1 MANADDKSLE
11 RLGLS
16 AEERAKL
23 EAEEKRRLA
32 DMAAEVSRRYDPSRL
47 GKLSVAAAGRAEKL
61 DDETR
66 RRMEARLGGSFGD
79 VRVVRG
85 AFADRVTRRHGA
97 DAVTIGATGLILVR
111 DTPRTNPKTPEG
123 RAVIA
128 HELTHVRQA
137 QRGLHFALEQGSSGH
152 AHEQE
157 AYAVERA
164 VLRDEKGGALS
175 QTSSARKLSQ
185 ETRQERTIERVLELY
200 AEAQREHRDRHGG
213 GNER

>member
-1 MANADDKSLE
+1 MASEDDKSLE

-16 AEERAKL
+16 PEERARL

-32 DMAAEVSRRYDPSRL
+32 ELALEVSRRYDPSRL
-47 GKLSVAAAGRAEKL
+47 GKISVEAAGRAEKL
-61 DDETR
+61 DDDTR
-66 RRMEARLGGSFGD
+66 RRMEARLGGSFAD

-111 DTPRTNPKTPEG
+111 DTSRTNPRTPEG
-123 RAVIA
+123 RAILA

-137 QRGLHFALEQGSSGH
+137 KQGMHFALEQGSSGH

-157 AYAVERA
+157 AERVERR
-164 VLRDEKGGALS
+164 VLRDEKGG
-175 QTSSARKLSQ
+175 SAAPRAAA
-185 ETRQERTIERVLELY
+185 RPDP
-200 AEAQREHRDRHGG
+200 EAQRHRVVARVIEMVERDERDRR
-213 GNER
+213 ERRGVGFERG